1 MSDLE
6 TLPGHLIRRLHQIS
20 VAQFTSRMTEAGLDL
35 TSVQYAAMLTLRD
48 YPGLDQQTLAGMIA
62 YDRVTIGGVIDR
74 LVQKGLVSRE
84 VSPSDRRAR
93 VLALS
98 DLGRGALDMATPLVD
113 EVQADLLSH
122 LTAEECEVFLR
133 LLQKTTQAGNE
144 RSRAPLRLVAKIE
157 SS

>member
-20 VAQFTSRMTEAGLDL
+20 VAQFTSRMTEAGVDL

-48 YPGLDQQTLAGMIA
+48 HPGLDQQTLAGMIA
-62 YDRVTIGGVIDR
+62 YDRVTIGGVIER
-74 LVQKGLVSRE
+74 LVQKGLVIRE

-93 VLALS
+93 VLLLS
-98 DLGRGALDMATPLVD
+98 DPGRSALDAATPLVD
-113 EVQADLLSH
+113 EVQTDLLSH
-122 LTAEECEVFLR
+122 LTVDECEVFLR

-144 RSRAPLRLVAKIE
+144 RSRAPLRLAAKIA
-157 SS
+157 ST